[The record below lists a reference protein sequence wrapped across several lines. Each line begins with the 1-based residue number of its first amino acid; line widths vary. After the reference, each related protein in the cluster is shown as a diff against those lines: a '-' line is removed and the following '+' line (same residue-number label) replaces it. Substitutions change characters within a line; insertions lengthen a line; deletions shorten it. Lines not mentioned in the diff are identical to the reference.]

1 MLKKILFLLIYL
13 FTWVLFFEVA
23 RVFFLLS
30 TSQYAKEVPSSL
42 IFQSLWYGLKMDI
55 SMAAYFTLLACLFVL
70 AAVFIPFFRKRVVY
84 FTYTGL
90 LLFLVL
96 FITIAAVKARISNSC
111 INLYLLFERRMIDLA
126 ITFLNTQNNNK

>member
-55 SMAAYFTLLACLFVL
+55 SMAAYLTLLACLFVL
-70 AAVFIPFFRKRVVY
+70 AAVFIPFFQKE
-84 FTYTGL
+84 GS
-90 LLFLVL
+90 LFYIHRL
-96 FITIAAVKARISNSC
+96 T
-111 INLYLLFERRMIDLA
+111 
-126 ITFLNTQNNNK
+126 TFPGTFYNYC